1 MGKKAKKTLA
11 DRANESMEAQLTP
24 MTLEDKADEPLR
36 DTTMKRSLSNRLFV
50 VPHIEGYP
58 PELNLYFGTGNDV
71 VYLPFQPEAALI
83 IASQILEAS
92 KEHAEWLKS
101 NTTEEVPTQT
111 EDPQKQS
118 K

>member
-11 DRANESMEAQLTP
+11 DRANESMEAQ
-24 MTLEDKADEPLR
+24 TLVDKAEAPLR
-36 DTTMKRSLSNRLFV
+36 DTTMKRLLSNRLFV

-58 PELNLYFGTGNDV
+58 PELNLYFGAGNDV

-101 NTTEEVPTQT
+101 NTTEEVPTLI
-111 EDPQKQS
+111 EDPQKPS